1 MHIRA
6 RNRPA
11 AAERS
16 ASPTL
21 NRVRSCT
28 RARRVIW
35 GQAHATI
42 DALVHQQHAIECAC
56 ACAQHLEQPSD
67 PDRRLRIAGPAA
79 NTASSSSRG
88 KLTARASNQGMQKT
102 AGSKTSANEG
112 TPHLGQPWIQHRG
125 HRIAS
130 SPARNPSRH
139 DHATSSETA
148 IGRHKE
154 QTFFF
159 SSIRIKHCISACAKY
174 LQQPRN
180 YDPRRS
186 ILREKPESTSQ
197 LVASQQSTIHYTSKR
212 SSNNT

>member
-1 MHIRA
+1 MHAESTWSSHPIRI
-6 RNRPA
+6 A
-11 AAERS
+11 ASE
-16 ASPTL
+16 SPVL
-21 NRVRSCT
+21 PP
-28 RARRVIW
+28 IP
-35 GQAHATI
+35 H
-42 DALVHQQHAIECAC
+42 HH
-56 ACAQHLEQPSD
+56 HLE
-67 PDRRLRIAGPAA
+67 G
-79 NTASSSSRG
+79 SSRHEHRI
-88 KLTARASNQGMQKT
+88 KKCKRQQVPKQV
-102 AGSKTSANEG
+102 KNEG
-112 TPHLGQPWIQHRG
+112 TPHLGQPWIQHRR

-148 IGRHKE
+148 ISRHQE